1 MPSTAKGSFTAELI
15 DLIGHELTCRLIDI
29 YGGDLLYIPQCH
41 LDHPI
46 TDALGEHAARLLC
59 ERFGGSRLLIPLG
72 QQFALETRNKA
83 IRADRAARV
92 PVATIAKRHHLSIRQ
107 VYNVLESPPA
117 APLHSAPKPMP
128 QRQLSLF

>member
-1 MPSTAKGSFTAELI
+1 MPSTAKGSFTAELL

-29 YGGDLLYIPQCH
+29 YGGDLLSIPQCH

-72 QQFALETRNKA
+72 QQFALETRNEA
-83 IRADRAARV
+83 IRADKATGTR
-92 PVATIAKRHHLSIRQ
+92 VATIAKRHHLSIRQ
-107 VYNVLESPPA
+107 VYNVLESAPA

>member
-15 DLIGHELTCRLIDI
+15 DLIGHDLTCRLIDI
-29 YGGDLLYIPQCH
+29 YGGDLLWIPKCH

-46 TDALGEHAARLLC
+46 TDALGEPAARLLC
-59 ERFGGSRLLIPLG
+59 ERFGGSQLLIPLG

-83 IRADRAARV
+83 IRADRAERV

-107 VYNVLESPPA
+107 VYNVLGLAPA
-117 APLHSAPKPMP
+117 APLHSVPKPLP